1 MAAKIFSIALRR
13 QVAAAIA
20 ATIGIGLV
28 PQLAHAEP
36 AHGIAMIGDPAMP
49 ADFDHLPYADPDAP
63 KGGKLTIGVV
73 GTFDSLNPMIVQGGL
88 TSARGLS
95 SDPLLGNLVFESL
108 LMRSADEPFTL
119 YGFIA
124 ETVETPPDR
133 SWVEFTINPAAK
145 FSDGAPV
152 TVDDV
157 IFSLELLRDKGR
169 PNYRA
174 YYSKVESIERIGDRG
189 VRFHIETANDRELP
203 LILGLMPVL
212 PKHAIDPEAFDKSTL
227 AKPIGTGP
235 YLVDTVNAPNSLL
248 YKRNPDYWAKDLS
261 IKRGFDNFDE
271 IQVDYYRDSNSMFEA
286 FKKGLYQVNPEGDP
300 AQWNTAY
307 DFPAVKD
314 GRVVQETFKTGLPKG
329 MSGFVF
335 NTRRPLFADP
345 AVRQALAE
353 VFDFEWVNH
362 NLYYDAYV
370 RSAGYFNDSE
380 LSSIGRPADDRE
392 KALLAPF
399 PGVVAADVMDGTYRP
414 TVSDGTGADRKVLR
428 SALSALQAAGY
439 ELGAN
444 NTLVNSATGKPL
456 AFEILVSTKEDERL
470 ALAYQRTLDRIGI
483 KVVIRSVD
491 AAQFQQRRQTFD
503 FDMTRMTWPA
513 SLSPGNEQIF
523 RWSQKAADTEGSFN
537 FPGAKEAAID
547 AMIDAMLSAPTRE
560 DFVAAV
566 RALDRVLISGYYV
579 VPLFYLPESWMA
591 RWNTVEHPATISLT
605 GARIETWYAAREK

>member
-1 MAAKIFSIALRR
+1 MAATIISIALRM
-13 QVAAAIA
+13 QIAAAIA
-20 ATIGIGLV
+20 TTLGIGLM

-36 AHGIAMIGDPAMP
+36 SHGIAMIGEPALP
-49 ADFDHLPYADPDAP
+49 QNFDHLPYADPEAP
-63 KGGKLTIGVV
+63 KGGKITYGVV

-133 SWVEFTINPAAK
+133 SWVEFTINPDAK
-145 FSDGAPV
+145 FSDGQPV

-169 PNYRA
+169 PNYRS
-174 YYSKVESIERIGDRG
+174 YYSKVERIERIGDHG
-189 VRFHIETANDRELP
+189 VRFHIGDADDRELP

-212 PKHAIDPEAFDKSTL
+212 PKHAVNPDTFDKSTL
-227 AKPIGTGP
+227 KVPVGTGP
-235 YLVDTVNAPNSLL
+235 YLVAEVGAPNYVL
-248 YKRNPDYWAKDLS
+248 YRRNPDYWAKDLP
-261 IKRGFDNFDE
+261 IKRGFDNYDE
-271 IQVDYYRDSNSMFEA
+271 IRVDYYRDANSMFEA
-286 FKKGLYQVNPEGDP
+286 FKKGLYQINPEGDP

-314 GRVVQETFKTGLPKG
+314 GRVVKETFKTGTPKG

-335 NTRRPLFADP
+335 NTRRPIFADP
-345 AVRQALAE
+345 AVRRALAE
-353 VFDFEWVNH
+353 LFDFEWVNH

-370 RSAGYFNDSE
+370 RAAGYFNDSE

-392 KALLAPF
+392 KALLAPY
-399 PGVVAADVMDGTYRP
+399 PGVVAPDVLDGTYRP

-428 SALSALQAAGY
+428 EALSQLTAAGY
-439 ELGAN
+439 ELNAS
-444 NTLVNSATGKPL
+444 NTLVNKATGQPL
-456 AFEILVSTKEDERL
+456 AFEILVTTKEDERM

-483 KVVIRSVD
+483 KATIRSVD

-503 FDMTRMTWPA
+503 FDMTRMTWAA
-513 SLSPGNEQIF
+513 SLSPGNEQNF
-523 RWSQKAADTEGSFN
+523 RWSQAAADTEGSFN
-537 FPGAKEAAID
+537 LPGAKQPAID
-547 AMIDAMLSAPTRE
+547 AMIQAMLAAPSRE

-579 VPLFYLPESWMA
+579 VPLLYLPETWIA
-591 RWNTVEHPATISLT
+591 RWNTVEHPETTALT
-605 GARIETWYAAREK
+605 GPRLETWWGKP

>member
-1 MAAKIFSIALRR
+1 MAATIISIALRT
-13 QVAAAIA
+13 QIAAAIA
-20 ATIGIGLV
+20 MTLGIGLV
-28 PQLAHAEP
+28 PQLAYAEP
-36 AHGIAMIGDPAMP
+36 SHGIAMIGEPALP
-49 ADFDHLPYADPDAP
+49 STFNHLPYADPDAP
-63 KGGKLTIGVV
+63 KGGKITYGVV

-133 SWVEFTINPAAK
+133 SWVEFTINPNAK
-145 FSDGAPV
+145 FSDGQPV

-174 YYSKVESIERIGDRG
+174 YYSKVERIERVGDRG
-189 VRFHIETANDRELP
+189 VRFHIENADDRELP

-212 PKHAIDPEAFDKSTL
+212 PRHAVDPDTFDKSTL
-227 AKPIGTGP
+227 KAPIGTGP
-235 YLVDTVNAPNSLL
+235 YLVAEVSAPNYVL
-248 YKRNPDYWAKDLS
+248 YKRNPDYWAKDLP
-261 IKRGFDNFDE
+261 IKRGFDNYDE
-271 IQVDYYRDSNSMFEA
+271 IRVDYYRDANSMFEA
-286 FKKGLYQVNPEGDP
+286 FKKGLYQINPEGDP

-307 DFPAVKD
+307 DFPAVRD
-314 GRVVQETFKTGLPKG
+314 GRVIKETFKTGTPKG

-335 NTRRPLFADP
+335 NTRRPIFADP
-345 AVRQALAE
+345 AVRKALAE
-353 VFDFEWVNH
+353 LFDFEWVNH

-370 RSAGYFNDSE
+370 RAAGYFNDSE
-380 LSSIGRPADDRE
+380 LSSIGRPADERE

-399 PGVVAADVMDGTYRP
+399 PGVVAPEVMDGTYRP
-414 TVSDGTGADRKVLR
+414 TVSDGSGADRKVLR
-428 SALSALQAAGY
+428 QALSELQAAGY
-439 ELGAN
+439 ELDAG
-444 NTLVNSATGKPL
+444 NTLVSKATGQPL
-456 AFEILVSTKEDERL
+456 AFEVLVTTKEDERM

-483 KVVIRSVD
+483 KATIRSVD

-503 FDMTRMTWPA
+503 FDMTRMSWAA
-513 SLSPGNEQIF
+513 SLSPGNEQNF
-523 RWSQKAADTEGSFN
+523 RWSQAAADTEGSFN
-537 FPGAKEAAID
+537 LPGAKQPAID
-547 AMIDAMLSAPTRE
+547 ALIQAMLAAPTRE

-579 VPLFYLPESWMA
+579 VPLLYLPESWIA
-591 RWNTVEHPATISLT
+591 RWNTVEHPEKTALT
-605 GARIETWYAAREK
+605 GPRLETWYAAGQ

>member
-1 MAAKIFSIALRR
+1 
-13 QVAAAIA
+13 
-20 ATIGIGLV
+20 
-28 PQLAHAEP
+28 
-36 AHGIAMIGDPAMP
+36 MIGDPALP
-49 ADFDHLPYADPDAP
+49 AGFDHLPYANPDAP
-63 KGGKLTIGVV
+63 KGGKLTVGVV

-108 LMRSADEPFTL
+108 LMRSVDEPFTL

-133 SWVEFTINPAAK
+133 SWVEFTIDPRAK
-145 FSDGAPV
+145 FSDGTPV

-157 IFSLELLRDKGR
+157 VFSLELLRDKGR
-169 PNYRA
+169 PNYRT
-174 YYSKVESIERIGDRG
+174 YYSKVERIERIGDRG
-189 VRFHIETANDRELP
+189 VRFHIENANDRELP

-212 PKHAIDPEAFDKSTL
+212 PKHAINPDTFDKSTL
-227 AKPIGTGP
+227 TKPIGTGP
-235 YLVDTVNAPNSLL
+235 YLIDRVNAPNSIL
-248 YKRNPDYWAKDLS
+248 YKRNPDYWAKDLP
-261 IKRGFDNFDE
+261 IRRGFDNFDE
-271 IQVDYYRDSNSMFEA
+271 VQVDYYRDSNSMFEA

-307 DFPAVKD
+307 DFPAVRD
-314 GRVVQETFKTGLPKG
+314 GRVLKETFKTGLPKG

-345 AVRQALAE
+345 AVRRALAD
-353 VFDFEWVNH
+353 VFDFEWVNQ

-380 LSSIGRPADDRE
+380 LSSIGRSADDRE

-399 PGVVAADVMDGTYRP
+399 PGIVAPDVMDGTYRP

-428 SALSALQAAGY
+428 AALSTLQAAGY
-439 ELGAN
+439 ELGPDN
-444 NTLVNSATGKPL
+444 RLVNTATGTPL

-483 KVVIRSVD
+483 KVTIRSVD

-503 FDMTRMTWPA
+503 FDMTRMTWAA
-513 SLSPGNEQIF
+513 SLSPGNEQSF

-537 FPGAKEAAID
+537 FPGAKQPAID
-547 AMIDAMLSAPTRE
+547 ALIDAMLAAPTRE

-591 RWNTVEHPATISLT
+591 RWTSVEHPETISLT
-605 GARIETWYAAREK
+605 GPRLETWYAAPQ